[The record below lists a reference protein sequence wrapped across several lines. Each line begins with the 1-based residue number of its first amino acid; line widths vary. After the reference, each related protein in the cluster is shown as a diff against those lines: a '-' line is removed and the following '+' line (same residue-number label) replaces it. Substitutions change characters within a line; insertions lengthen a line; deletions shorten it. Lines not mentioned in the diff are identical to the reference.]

1 VNLLSLAGAA
11 IWHIPLAITVMQIL
25 AIDLVAELFPIAALG
40 SDPADRQLMT
50 EKPRDPRDHILNR
63 HSILDLLWCGILI
76 GSLAFGNYLLFYHRL
91 NVSPAGLPADS
102 WVNMRAT
109 ALTYLTIVLCQLGNI
124 MQRRS
129 VNGLFTTYQFRNKL
143 FWGAMALSMA
153 CVLNIIYNP
162 WISPYFHANPL
173 GIKDWLC
180 AIGAAAIFLGIREF
194 QRWSNNHHGHETIVR
209 MHKEHQARQQA

>member
-1 VNLLSLAGAA
+1 L
-11 IWHIPLAITVMQIL
+11 
-25 AIDLVAELFPIAALG
+25 
-40 SDPADRQLMT
+40 
-50 EKPRDPRDHILNR
+50 
-63 HSILDLLWCGILI
+63 LI
-76 GSLAFGNYLLFYHRL
+76 GGLAFGNYLLFYHRL
-91 NVSPAGLPADS
+91 GVNPAGLPADS

-129 VNGLFTTYQFRNKL
+129 VNGLFTMYQFRNKL

-162 WISPYFHANPL
+162 WISTYFHASPL

-180 AIGAAAIFLGIREF
+180 AISAAAIFLGIREF
-194 QRWSNNHHGHETIVR
+194 QRWSNNHHGHETLVR
-209 MHKEHQARQQA
+209 MHHQSNSVAKIK